1 MNERTKSIDNPQ
13 RSNKSAKKQNK
24 NEMKRNEYG
33 LFFVV
38 FLIQKTTK
46 ENTTEHAQRER
57 EKILQNVKKT
67 NEKKKKRI
75 FIIL

>member
-1 MNERTKSIDNPQ
+1 
-13 RSNKSAKKQNK
+13 
-24 NEMKRNEYG
+24 MKRNEYG

-57 EKILQNVKKT
+57 EDLAKCKKKT
-67 NEKKKKRI
+67 NEKKKRNL
-75 FIIL
+75 IIL

>member
-1 MNERTKSIDNPQ
+1 V
-13 RSNKSAKKQNK
+13 KKKTK

-57 EKILQNVKKT
+57 EDLAKC
-67 NEKKKKRI
+67 KKKRTRRRREI
-75 FIIL
+75 SLFYEIEIHTHTHTHQR